1 MARSSF
7 YYHQQQIKGYDKY
20 QVIKEDIKSIY
31 QNIKVVLDSAYG
43 APIQQIEETQQ
54 LFDFSEFTTDEIREL
69 LNED

>member
-1 MARSSF
+1 VTSLIDWEF
-7 YYHQQQIKGYDKY
+7 NQIRPF
-20 QVIKEDIKSIY
+20 
-31 QNIKVVLDSAYG
+31 LDSAYG